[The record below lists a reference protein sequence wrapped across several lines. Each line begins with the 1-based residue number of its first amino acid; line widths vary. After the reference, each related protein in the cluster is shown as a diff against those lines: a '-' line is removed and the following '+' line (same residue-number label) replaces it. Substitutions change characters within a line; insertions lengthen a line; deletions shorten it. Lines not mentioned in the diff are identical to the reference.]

1 MMDHVCLRVSHL
13 CVTIKCVFVVAD
25 NRNFVLSGSVIKFVA
40 CIRLSAGNFASQDKS
55 YFLQFMQVRKQKIIT
70 MVKSAP
76 QKRILSGQ
84 VRAFVGILS
93 ITGKIPS
100 KNMVGDADLEVHGF
114 YRLAC
119 QTDLSCTANTKHF

>member
-25 NRNFVLSGSVIKFVA
+25 NSNSVPSGSVIKFA
-40 CIRLSAGNFASQDKS
+40 ARIRLSAGNFASQDKS
-55 YFLQFMQVRKQKIIT
+55 DFPQFMQVRKQKIIA
-70 MVKSAP
+70 MVTSAP
-76 QKRILSGQ
+76 QKRRLSGQ

-114 YRLAC
+114 YRFAC
-119 QTDLSCTANTKHF
+119 QTDLN